1 MSNLLPTL
9 NFGGLASGLDTNTI
23 VSQLMAIEARPR
35 VRLEQRERVELAR
48 QTALRDVETRLRN
61 LKTAIS
67 GLRDVSTWGDVQTAS
82 SSDATKVGV
91 RRVGGAAAG
100 GYAIQV
106 DALAR
111 AAQTTQGSAL
121 TTATSDDTLRI
132 QVGTGTAVDVA
143 VVGGDSIDEI
153 AEKINGTSGTPVYAS
168 VVSGKLV
175 LSGKTTGASETI
187 SVTDGVVG
195 NGYDLASDLGLAQT
209 QAPQNADFWV
219 DGVHYTNRSSNTVTD
234 VLTGIELTLKTT
246 TSGATVGVSIG
257 APGPDSEAI
266 VQKVQAFIEQY
277 NSTIEFV
284 RAKLNEKVVP
294 NATTDADRAKGVLR
308 GDAGLQIL
316 LSRLRS
322 SLMDGVTGLPSG
334 LDQLSE
340 VGLTTGATTGS
351 SSIDPDAVAGKLS
364 LDASL
369 LREKLAS
376 SFGDV
381 KLLFNNPTG
390 VDATE
395 GIAQRLE
402 GQLDPWLTGDGSTA
416 SIISGRI
423 SAAQSAIDSLRDRQ
437 TEIDQRLALR
447 ERSLRAQ
454 FTAMETALQAAQ
466 SQGQWL
472 AGQLANLR

>member
-23 VSQLMAIEARPR
+23 VSQLMALEARPR

-67 GLRDVSTWGDVQTAS
+67 GLRDASTWGDVQAVS
-82 SSDATKVGV
+82 SSDSTKVGV
-91 RRVGGAAAG
+91 RRLAGAAAG
-100 GYAIQV
+100 GYAVQI

-111 AAQTTQGSAL
+111 AAQATQGSSI
-121 TTATSDDTLRI
+121 TSATSADTLNI
-132 QVGTGTAVDVA
+132 QVGAGTAVTVA
-143 VVGGDSIDEI
+143 IEAGDTLEEI
-153 AEKINGTSGTPVYAS
+153 AEKINGTSSTPVYAS

-175 LSGKTTGASETI
+175 LSGKTTGTSETI
-187 SVTDGVVG
+187 SITDGAAG
-195 NGYDLASDLGLAQT
+195 NGYDLATDLGLTQT

-234 VLTGIELTLKTT
+234 VLSGVELTLKTT

-266 VQKVQAFIEQY
+266 VAKLQAFVEQY
-277 NSTIEFV
+277 NSTIDFI
-284 RAKLNEKVVP
+284 RAKLDEKVVP

-316 LSRLRS
+316 LTRLRS
-322 SLMDGVTGLPSG
+322 SLMDSVGGQPSG

-351 SSIDPDAVAGKLS
+351 SAIDPNAVAGKLT
-364 LDASL
+364 LNASM
-369 LREKLAS
+369 LREKLAA

-381 KLLFNNPTG
+381 KTLFHEATG
-390 VDATE
+390 SAASE
-395 GIAQRLE
+395 GIAERLE
-402 GQLDPWLTGDGSTA
+402 RHLDPWLTGDGSTA
-416 SIISGRI
+416 SIMSGRLTSI
-423 SAAQSAIDSLRDRQ
+423 QSTIDALRDRKV
-437 TEIDQRLALR
+437 EIDQRLALR
-447 ERSLRAQ
+447 ERALRSQ

-466 SQGQWL
+466 SQGEWL
-472 AGQLANLR
+472 AGQLSRL